1 LAKQSIQIYPMEE
14 ISIENKDKELDRP
27 IQQKNVNL
35 EMDNLIENDDDN
47 DNDNINNEKDE
58 DEELISSKN
67 DNNNSFSVHDKKEIK
82 IIVFDLGGGTYDVP
96 LIYVDKDKKF
106 ENKNY
111 SGDQGLGGSDFDKKS
126 VDYSLK
132 VFCNQNRQNNYEE
145 KKIRENYKTMQKLKS
160 ACEKKISKFKNRR

>member
-1 LAKQSIQIYPMEE
+1 MAKQSIQIHPMEE

-35 EMDNLIENDDDN
+35 EMANLIENDD
-47 DNDNINNEKDE
+47 DNINNEKDE

-67 DNNNSFSVHDKKEIK
+67 DNDNSFSVHDKKEIK

-145 KKIRENYKTMQKLKS
+145 KKLEKIIKL
-160 ACEKKISKFKNRR
+160 CKN

>member
-1 LAKQSIQIYPMEE
+1 MEE

-35 EMDNLIENDDDN
+35 EMANLIENDD

-67 DNNNSFSVHDKKEIK
+67 DNDNSFSVHDKKEIK
-82 IIVFDLGGGTYDVP
+82 IIVFDLGGGTYDVS
-96 LIYVDKDKKF
+96 LIYVDKNKKF

-145 KKIRENYKTMQKLKS
+145 KKLEKIIKLCKD
-160 ACEKKISKFKNRR
+160 